1 MKNIRDLISHCPL
14 FAGLPED
21 QLDSVRDIIIEKEC
35 GKGEIIFSEGD
46 DGIGFYMVSK
56 GLVKIYKVSFEG
68 KEHILHIFG
77 PGEVFGEVPVF
88 TGKVYPA
95 NAEAIQKSQLLFL
108 PRKTFIGLV
117 TKNPSIS
124 LNMLAVLSMR
134 LRQFS
139 VQIES
144 LSLKEVPG
152 RLASYLILLSE
163 EQKNATSVTLNI
175 SKGQLASLLGTI
187 PETMSRILTK
197 MSSMN
202 LIEVNGRDIKLL
214 DMDGL
219 QDLAESGKI

>member
-1 MKNIRDLISHCPL
+1 MKKDDAIISRCPL
-14 FAGLPED
+14 FEGLPED
-21 QLDSVRDIIIEKEC
+21 QLKSVQNIIIEKEY
-35 GKGEIIFSEGD
+35 GKGETIFSEGE
-46 DGIGFYMVSK
+46 DGIGFYLISRGM
-56 GLVKIYKVSFEG
+56 VKIYKVSLEG

-95 NAEAIQKSQLLFL
+95 NAEAIQKSRLLFL
-108 PRKTFIGLV
+108 PRDEFIHLV
-117 TKNPSIS
+117 TENPSMS

-134 LRQFS
+134 LRQFTA
-139 VQIES
+139 QIES

-163 EQKNATSVTLNI
+163 ERKNAATVTLSI

-187 PETMSRILTK
+187 PETMSRILAR
-197 MSSMN
+197 MSGMN
-202 LIEVNGRDIKLL
+202 LIQVNGRDIRLL

-219 QDLAESGKI
+219 KELAESGKL

>member
-14 FAGLPED
+14 FEGLPED
-21 QLDSVRDIIIEKEC
+21 QLDSVRDIIIEKEH
-35 GKGEIIFSEGD
+35 GKGDTIFSEGD
-46 DGIGFYMVSK
+46 DGIGFYLVSQ
-56 GLVKIYKVSFEG
+56 GMVKIYKVSFEG

-95 NAEAIQKSQLLFL
+95 NAEAIKKSRLLFL
-108 PRKTFIGLV
+108 PREAFISLV
-117 TKNPSIS
+117 TKNPSIA
-124 LNMLAVLSMR
+124 LNMLAILSMR
-134 LRQFS
+134 LRQFAA
-139 VQIES
+139 QIES

-163 EQKNATSVTLNI
+163 EQQNSASVTLSI

-187 PETMSRILTK
+187 PETMSRILSK

-202 LIEVNGRDIKLL
+202 LIEVNGRDISLF

-219 QDLAESGKI
+219 QDLAESGKL

>member
-21 QLDSVRDIIIEKEC
+21 QLDSVRDIIIEKEY
-35 GKGEIIFSEGD
+35 GKGETIFSEGD
-46 DGIGFYMVSK
+46 DGIGFYLVSQ
-56 GLVKIYKVSFEG
+56 GMVKIYKVSFEG

-95 NAEAIQKSQLLFL
+95 NAEAIKKSQFLFFS
-108 PRKTFIGLV
+108 RETFINLV

-134 LRQFS
+134 LRQFTA
-139 VQIES
+139 QIEN

-152 RLASYLILLSE
+152 RIASYLILLSK
-163 EQKNATSVTLNI
+163 EQQNTASVKLSI

-187 PETMSRILTK
+187 PETMSRILGK
-197 MSSMN
+197 MGSMN
-202 LIEVNGRDIKLL
+202 LIEVNGREIRLL

-219 QDLAESGKI
+219 HDLAESGKI

>member
-21 QLDSVRDIIIEKEC
+21 QLDSVRDIIIEKEY
-35 GKGEIIFSEGD
+35 GKGETIFSEGD
-46 DGIGFYMVSK
+46 DGIGFYVVSQ
-56 GLVKIYKVSFEG
+56 GMVKIYKVSFEG

-95 NAEAIQKSQLLFL
+95 NAEAIKKSQFLFF
-108 PRKTFIGLV
+108 PRETFINLV

-134 LRQFS
+134 LRQFTA
-139 VQIES
+139 QIEN

-152 RLASYLILLSE
+152 RIASYLILLSK
-163 EQKNATSVTLNI
+163 EQQNTASVKLSI

-187 PETMSRILTK
+187 PETMSRILGK
-197 MSSMN
+197 MGSMN
-202 LIEVNGRDIKLL
+202 LIEVNGREIRLL

-219 QDLAESGKI
+219 HDLAESGKI

>member
-1 MKNIRDLISHCPL
+1 MKNIRDLISQCPL

-21 QLDSVRDIIIEKEC
+21 QLNSVRDIIIEKKC
-35 GKGEIIFSEGD
+35 GKGETIFSEGD
-46 DGIGFYMVSK
+46 DGIGFYLVSK
-56 GLVKIYKVSFEG
+56 GLIKIYKVSFEG

-95 NAEAIQKSQLLFL
+95 TAESIQKSQLLFL
-108 PRKTFIGLV
+108 PRDTFISLV

-124 LNMLAVLSMR
+124 LNMLAILSMR
-134 LRQFS
+134 LRQFAA
-139 VQIES
+139 QIES

-163 EQKNATSVTLNI
+163 EQKNTASVTLNI

-187 PETMSRILTK
+187 PETMSRILAK
-197 MSSMN
+197 MSSLNM
-202 LIEVNGRDIKLL
+202 IEVNSRDIRLL

-219 QDLAESGKI
+219 HDLAESGKL

>member
-21 QLDSVRDIIIEKEC
+21 QLDSVRDIIIEKEY
-35 GKGEIIFSEGD
+35 GKGETIFSEGD
-46 DGIGFYMVSK
+46 DGIGFYLVSQ
-56 GLVKIYKVSFEG
+56 GMVKIYKVSFEG

-95 NAEAIQKSQLLFL
+95 NAEAIKKSQFLFFS
-108 PRKTFIGLV
+108 RETFINLV

-134 LRQFS
+134 LRQFTA
-139 VQIES
+139 QIEN

-152 RLASYLILLSE
+152 RIASYLILLSK
-163 EQKNATSVTLNI
+163 EQQNTASVTLSI

-187 PETMSRILTK
+187 PETMSRILGK
-197 MSSMN
+197 MGSMN
-202 LIEVNGRDIKLL
+202 LIEVNGREIRLL

-219 QDLAESGKI
+219 HDLAESGKL